1 MPLSAGDKLGPY
13 EILASIGAGGMGEV
27 YRAKDTKLEREVAI
41 KVLPAALAQDPE
53 RLARFEREAK
63 VLASLNHPNIA
74 QIYGIEESSS
84 GRALLME
91 LVPGQTL
98 QTPLPQ
104 AEALRIA
111 VQIAEALEAAH
122 EKGIIHRDL
131 KPANIMITPIGV
143 VKVLDFGLA
152 AVPPRSADCDAA
164 NSPTLTMQATQ
175 AGMIMGTAGYMS
187 PEQAAGQMVD
197 KRADIWSF
205 GVVLWE
211 MLVGV
216 RMFTGS
222 TVAHILADVL
232 RAPIDLDK
240 LPKETPRAVRNLLKR
255 CLDRDFKTRLRDIGE
270 ARIAIQSLGKE
281 PEVAVSAAATRS
293 PSGRLPWMAATA
305 AATIA
310 AALAAWAWWRQ
321 PAPEPAP
328 PMRFSLDAPPDTQF
342 RSLYF
347 SSAIS
352 PDGRLLVFAAQKKG
366 DATPPTLW
374 LREMNSFTPRELPGT
389 ENGNGPFWSP
399 DSKSI
404 GFEADGKLKRI
415 DLAGGSVQ
423 TLCDITE
430 QIFEGGSWN
439 QEGVILFGLSAG
451 GIQRISAAGGA
462 PVPVTTLNREGASVS
477 GAVSHRYPHFLPDGR
492 NFLYTQA
499 GGLDRSGIYL
509 ASLDNPNQA
518 VKLLQSDAKAVYAPP
533 RNGLPGYLFWVR
545 DQTLVVQRFDP
556 RSKRLEGDPLPV
568 ADGVAAGFAANTR
581 RAAYSVSTTG
591 MLAYRGGGNAGF
603 ELAFVN
609 RDGKPEPTAI
619 SSSFQRGGDPA
630 ISPDGRRVV
639 LERQTGTTMQVW
651 IYETGRGISTRL
663 TLNPDASWFPVW
675 SPDGKQ
681 VAYSA
686 IRGASWGI
694 YRKDASGAGQEEL
707 LLGGLKAV
715 AAPSSWSRDGRYLLY
730 QSGDKQIF
738 GGAENE
744 GIFLLPLTGSPQER
758 KPVPYLQ
765 TPFRE
770 RNAQFSPDGKWVA
783 YQSNQSGRDEVYI
796 QAFPS
801 TGAKWQ
807 VSNNEGFQPR
817 WRGDGRELFFISATT
832 QRLWAAGIRASAGRV
847 DIETPRAL
855 FPVLLFPGPAYVY
868 DVTPDGQ
875 RFVVV
880 SPPGAD
886 AQGTS
891 AINVISDWQAGL
903 KK

>member
-13 EILASIGAGGMGEV
+13 EILAPLGAGGMGEV
-27 YRAKDTKLEREVAI
+27 YRAKDTKLDREVAI
-41 KVLPAALAQDPE
+41 KVLPAALARDPE

-63 VLASLNHPNIA
+63 ILASLNHPNIA

-84 GRALLME
+84 GRALVME

-104 AEALRIA
+104 AQALRIA
-111 VQIAEALEAAH
+111 VQITEALDAAH

-131 KPANIMITPIGV
+131 KPANIMITPAGV

-152 AVPPRSADCDAA
+152 AVPQRTSDGEAS

-211 MLVGV
+211 MLVGQ

-222 TVAHILADVL
+222 TVAHVLADVL

-240 LPKETPRAVRNLLKR
+240 LPKETARAVRDLLKR
-255 CLDRDFKTRLRDIGE
+255 CLDRDVKTRLRDIGE
-270 ARIAIQSLGKE
+270 ARIAIQNLGKE
-281 PEVAVSAAATRS
+281 PDLTVSAAPTRS
-293 PSGRLPWMAATA
+293 PSERLPWMAATA
-305 AATIA
+305 ATIV

-321 PAPEPAP
+321 PAPEPPA
-328 PMRFSLDAPPDTQF
+328 PMRFSLDAPPDTEF

-352 PDGRLLVFAAQKKG
+352 PDGRSLVFAAQKRG
-366 DATPPTLW
+366 NATVPTLW
-374 LREMNSFTPRELPGT
+374 LRELNSFTSRELLGS
-389 ENGNGPFWSP
+389 EYSNGPFWSP

-415 DLAGGSVQ
+415 NLAGGAVQ
-423 TLCDITE
+423 TLCDVSE
-430 QIFEGGSWN
+430 GGFEGGTWN
-439 QEGVILFGLSAG
+439 QEGVILFGSSLG

-462 PVPVTTLNREGASVS
+462 PAPVTAVNREGTSAL
-477 GAVSHRYPHFLPDGR
+477 SHRDPHFLPDGH

-499 GGLDRSGIYL
+499 GGLDKSGIYL
-509 ASLDNPNQA
+509 ASLDNPSQA

-545 DQTLVVQRFDP
+545 DQTLVVQRFDSK
-556 RSKRLEGDPLPV
+556 SKRLEGDPLTV
-568 ADGVAAGFAANTR
+568 ADGVAAGFAANAR
-581 RAAYSVSTTG
+581 RAAYSISTTG
-591 MLAYRGGGNAGF
+591 VVAYRGGGNAGF
-603 ELAFVN
+603 ELAFVG
-609 RDGKPEPTAI
+609 RDGKPEPKANGA
-619 SSSFQRGGDPA
+619 SFQRGGDPA
-630 ISPDGRRVV
+630 ISPDGRSIVM
-639 LERQTGTTMQVW
+639 ERQTGNTMQVW
-651 IYETGRGISTRL
+651 LYETGRGISTRL
-663 TLNPDASWFPVW
+663 TLDPGFSWFPAW
-675 SPDGKQ
+675 SRDGKQ

-686 IRGASWGI
+686 NRGGSFGI
-694 YRKDASGAGQEEL
+694 YRKAASGAGQEEL
-707 LLGGLKAV
+707 LLGATTSG

-730 QSGDKQIF
+730 QTGNSQAF
-738 GGAENE
+738 GGAENQD
-744 GIFLLPLTGSPQER
+744 IFLLPLTGNPQER
-758 KPVPYLQ
+758 TPVPFLQ

-783 YQSNQSGRDEVYI
+783 YQSNESGRDEVYI

-807 VSNNEGFQPR
+807 VSNNQGTQPR
-817 WRGDGRELFFISATT
+817 WRGDSRELFFMSETT
-832 QRLWAAGIRASAGRV
+832 QRMWVAGIRASAGRV
-847 DIETPRAL
+847 EIETPQPL
-855 FPVLLFPGPAYVY
+855 FPVLGFPGPSYVY

-880 SPPGAD
+880 SPPGAG

-891 AINVISDWQAGL
+891 AINIISDWQAEL

>member
-1 MPLSAGDKLGPY
+1 
-13 EILASIGAGGMGEV
+13 
-27 YRAKDTKLEREVAI
+27 
-41 KVLPAALAQDPE
+41 VLPAALARDPE

-63 VLASLNHPNIA
+63 ILASLNHPNIA

-84 GRALLME
+84 GRALVME

-104 AEALRIA
+104 AQALGIA
-111 VQIAEALEAAH
+111 VQITEALDAAH

-131 KPANIMITPIGV
+131 KPANIMITPAGV

-152 AVPPRSADCDAA
+152 AVPQRTSDGEAS

-211 MLVGV
+211 MLVGQ

-222 TVAHILADVL
+222 TVAHVLADML

-240 LPKETPRAVRNLLKR
+240 LPKETPRAVRDLLKR
-255 CLDRDFKTRLRDIGE
+255 CLDRDVKTRLRDIGE
-270 ARIAIQSLGKE
+270 ARIAIQNLGKE
-281 PEVAVSAAATRS
+281 PDLTVSAAPTRS
-293 PSGRLPWMAATA
+293 PSERLPWMAATA
-305 AATIA
+305 ATIV

-321 PAPEPAP
+321 PAPEPPA
-328 PMRFSLDAPPDTQF
+328 PMRFSLDAPPDTEF

-352 PDGRLLVFAAQKKG
+352 PDGRSLVFAAQKRG
-366 DATPPTLW
+366 NATVPNLW
-374 LREMNSFTPRELPGT
+374 LRELNSFTSRELLGT
-389 ENGNGPFWSP
+389 EYSNGPFWSP

-415 DLAGGSVQ
+415 DLAGGAVQ
-423 TLCDITE
+423 TLCDVTE
-430 QIFEGGSWN
+430 GGFEGGTWN
-439 QEGVILFGLSAG
+439 QEGVILFGLSLG

-462 PVPVTTLNREGASVS
+462 PAPVTAVNREGTSAL
-477 GAVSHRYPHFLPDGR
+477 SHRYPHFLPDGH

-499 GGLDRSGIYL
+499 GGLDKSGIYL
-509 ASLDNPNQA
+509 ASLDNPSQA
-518 VKLLQSDAKAVYAPP
+518 VKLVQSDAKAVYAPP

-545 DQTLVVQRFDP
+545 DQTLVVQRFDSK
-556 RSKRLEGDPLPV
+556 SKRLEGDPLPV
-568 ADGVAAGFAANTR
+568 ADGVAAGFAANAR
-581 RAAYSVSTTG
+581 RAAYSISTTG
-591 MLAYRGGGNAGF
+591 VVAYRGGGNAGF
-603 ELAFVN
+603 ELAFVG
-609 RDGKPEPTAI
+609 RDGKPEPKANGA
-619 SSSFQRGGDPA
+619 SFQRGGDPA
-630 ISPDGRRVV
+630 ISPDGRSIVM
-639 LERQTGTTMQVW
+639 ERQTGNTMQVW
-651 IYETGRGISTRL
+651 LYETGRGISTRL
-663 TLNPDASWFPVW
+663 TLDPGFSWFSAW
-675 SPDGKQ
+675 SRDGKQ

-686 IRGASWGI
+686 NRGGSFGI
-694 YRKDASGAGQEEL
+694 YRKAASGAGQEEL
-707 LLGGLKAV
+707 LLGATTSG
-715 AAPSSWSRDGRYLLY
+715 AAPSSWSPDGRFLLY
-730 QSGDKQIF
+730 QTGNSQAF
-738 GGAENE
+738 GGSENQD
-744 GIFLLPLTGSPQER
+744 IFLLPLTGNPQER
-758 KPVPYLQ
+758 TPVPFLQ

-783 YQSNQSGRDEVYI
+783 YQSNESGRDEVYI

-807 VSNNEGFQPR
+807 VSNNQGTQPR
-817 WRGDGRELFFISATT
+817 WRGDSRELFFMSETT
-832 QRLWAAGIRASAGRV
+832 QRMWVAGIRASAGRV
-847 DIETPRAL
+847 EIETPQPL
-855 FPVLLFPGPAYVY
+855 FPVLGFPGPSYVY

-880 SPPGAD
+880 SPPGAG

-891 AINVISDWQAGL
+891 AINIISDWQAEL

>member
-1 MPLSAGDKLGPY
+1 MPLSVGDKLGSY

-41 KVLPAALAQDPE
+41 KVLPAALAHDPE

-84 GRALLME
+84 GRALVME

-104 AEALRIA
+104 SQALCIA

-131 KPANIMITPIGV
+131 KPANIMITPAGV

-152 AVPPRSADCDAA
+152 AVPQRPANGEAS

-187 PEQAAGQMVD
+187 PEQAAGQVVD

-211 MLVGV
+211 MLVGQ

-232 RAPIDLDK
+232 RAPVDLDK
-240 LPKETPRAVRNLLKR
+240 LPKETPRAARDLLKR
-255 CLDRDFKTRLRDIGE
+255 CLVRDVKTRLRDAGE
-270 ARIAIQSLGKE
+270 ARIAIQNLGRE
-281 PEVAVSAAATRS
+281 PELPVNAAAT
-293 PSGRLPWMAATA
+293 GRLSGGWAWMAATA
-305 AATIA
+305 AATIV
-310 AALAAWAWWRQ
+310 AALAGWAWWRQ
-321 PAPEPAP
+321 PAPEPPA
-328 PMRFSLDAPPDTQF
+328 PMRFSLDAPPDTEF

-352 PDGRLLVFAAQKKG
+352 PDGRFLVFAAQKKG
-366 DATPPTLW
+366 SATMPTLW
-374 LREMNSFTPRELPGT
+374 LREMNSFTSRELPGT
-389 ENGNGPFWSP
+389 ENGYGTFWSP

-404 GFEADGKLKRI
+404 GFQADGKLKRM
-415 DLAGGSVQ
+415 DLAGSVQ
-423 TLCDITE
+423 TLFDLGE
-430 QIFEGGSWN
+430 RGFEGGSWN
-439 QEGVILFGLSAG
+439 REGVILFGLSTG
-451 GIQRISAAGGA
+451 GIQRISAAGGSA
-462 PVPVTTLNREGASVS
+462 VPVTTLNREGASS
-477 GAVSHRYPHFLPDGR
+477 AGALSHRYPHFLPDGR
-492 NFLYTQA
+492 NFLYTQV
-499 GGLDRSGIYL
+499 GGLDKSGIYL

-518 VKLLQSDAKAVYAPP
+518 IKLVQSDAKAVYAPP
-533 RNGLPGYLFWVR
+533 HNGLPAYLFWVR
-545 DQTLVVQRFDP
+545 DQTLLAQPFDP
-556 RSKRLEGDPLPV
+556 RSKVLEGDPLLV
-568 ADGVAAGFAANTR
+568 ADGIAAGFAANAR

-591 MLAYRGGGNAGF
+591 TLAYRGGGNAGF
-603 ELAFVN
+603 ELAFVS
-609 RDGKPEPTAI
+609 RDGTREPTA
-619 SSSFQRGGDPA
+619 SSASFQRGGDPA

-639 LERQTGTTMQVW
+639 MERQTGTTMQVW
-651 IYETGRGISTRL
+651 LYETGRGIATRL
-663 TLNPDASWFPVW
+663 TLDPGFSWFPVW
-675 SPDGKQ
+675 SPDGRQ

-686 IRGASWGI
+686 NRNASWGI
-694 YRKDASGAGQEEL
+694 YRKDANGAGQEEML
-707 LLGGLKAV
+707 PAENKSRPV
-715 AAPSSWSRDGRYLLY
+715 PSSWSPDGRYLLY
-730 QSGDKQIF
+730 ETGDNQAY
-738 GGAENE
+738 GGTENQD
-744 GIFLLPLTGSPQER
+744 IFLLPLTGSPQER
-758 KPVPYLQ
+758 KPVPYLK

-770 RNAQFSPDGKWVA
+770 RNAKFSPDGKWVA
-783 YQSNQSGRDEVYI
+783 YQSSESGRDEVYI

-801 TGAKWQ
+801 AGAKWQ
-807 VSNNEGFQPR
+807 VSNNGGMQPR
-817 WRGDGRELFFISATT
+817 WRGDGRELFFINETT
-832 QRLWAAGIRASAGRV
+832 QRIWVAGIRSSAARIE
-847 DIETPRAL
+847 IETPRPL
-855 FPVLLFPGPAYVY
+855 FSVLLFPGPAYVY

-880 SPPGAD
+880 SPPGAG
-886 AQGTS
+886 AQDS
-891 AINVISDWQAGL
+891 SINIISDWQAGL